1 MVNIITPWWET
12 VVLRD
17 EIERGQGR
25 IDDVQASLHDA
36 VFGRAGGGDVPYNR
50 ADYYGEI
57 THPTV
62 SLVELMAKIAIRLG
76 VEGRQARGVWRLD
89 QGMGGGKSHG
99 MIGLWH
105 LATNPASLAETEL
118 GRRVFEQ
125 AYSIAGRESLADDL
139 GNPACVILDCD
150 NPEPND
156 KTDGPAKTLGER
168 FLWRLFDGAYKKWE
182 AYKPH
187 TASKD
192 RLAEALVDVG
202 RPVLILVDE
211 VMDYIRWASTYDDQL
226 ALSDMAF
233 LRSLLETVNKV
244 DNCALVV
251 VMIASDKDRIALNE
265 RGKQC
270 QEELE
275 DLLTRNG
282 QSTTVSSGGDFA
294 DIIRR
299 RLFQTPPPIEVI
311 NSTADVFLEQMV
323 GPWLDAFN
331 KAGEGDVGFQHKVAR
346 SYPFHPSLISLVE
359 NEWSLNAGFQRVR
372 STIQVFA
379 ATVFGLKEQASQG
392 GWAPMLIGTGDL
404 PLYSR
409 PVRDA
414 LLDSGLVAD
423 QRTQASLREVAAS
436 EIVDPDH
443 PERSTARWLDL
454 QREQGWNE
462 VNPRAAE
469 RAATALF
476 VYSIAPR
483 PDARRGA
490 TEAEIITATFVPV
503 NSYGYGDAE
512 IVFSDLL
519 GPGSGGLVAYDIA
532 EGRGPNPRRWYF
544 ETRKTLFMHARVEK
558 EAVTDEERNAV
569 VTTMAF
575 DLAKS
580 GPFSSI
586 VKVEGEGSPVGKP
599 TFTQLKSI
607 LEGASIDDRHKTRL
621 VILDSRWFSLHGDSD
636 NEIKETICAAMG
648 MGENKFAV
656 SWASSAV
663 FSCIDYQRRRHTR
676 SIATDYLSWKR
687 VASLDTVQGD
697 QEQYSKALENREI
710 AKRKLEGDIK
720 EAYKHVLFL
729 GDDGSD
735 GREIQTTR
743 LHEKMKSALDGV
755 SVWSAL
761 VKADKAIDVHQFD
774 SRALLHNLRD
784 SDWGRPISELRD
796 EFWNAPR
803 LPLLPGGEA
812 DLRQALYQAI
822 RDGEIILTDADGKHR
837 SVTVSGDINF
847 GSSDIRI
854 QRPGL
859 IEDNEEEE
867 AKEDTDT
874 NDPTFIPKEHQVSFS
889 FTKSLREC
897 SDSDRD
903 LVRNLLNQVA
913 NAVDDDASYIQVS
926 LQVVVPADTKDK
938 IVGRAEEAGISP
950 SVIDL

>member
-1 MVNIITPWWET
+1 MANAITPWWET
-12 VVLRD
+12 MVLRD

-36 VFGRAGGGDVPYNR
+36 VFGRAGGGDVPYHR
-50 ADYYGEI
+50 ADFYGEI
-57 THPTV
+57 THPTA

-76 VEGRQARGVWRLD
+76 VEGRHARGVWRLD

-105 LATNPASLAETEL
+105 LATNPTSLKKTEL
-118 GRRVFEQ
+118 GRQVFEQ
-125 AYSIAGRESLADDL
+125 AYSIAGLGSLAPGL
-139 GNPACVILDCD
+139 GNPTCVVLDCD
-150 NPEPND
+150 NPEPNE

-182 AYKPH
+182 AYKSH
-187 TASKD
+187 TSSKV
-192 RLAEALVDVG
+192 RLEEALVDVG

-211 VMDYIRWASTYDDQL
+211 VMDYIRWASNHDDKL
-226 ALSDMAF
+226 VLSDMAF

-244 DNCALVV
+244 NNCALVV
-251 VMIASDKDRIALNE
+251 VMIASDKDRIVLNE

-282 QSTTVSSGGDFA
+282 QATTVSSGGDFA

-299 RLFQTPPPIEVI
+299 RLFQVSTPVEVT
-311 NSTADVFLEQMV
+311 NATANLFLEQMD
-323 GPWLDAFN
+323 GSWCGAFL
-331 KAGEGDVGFQHKVAR
+331 KAGESDVGFQDKVAR
-346 SYPFHPSLISLVE
+346 SYPFHPSLIALVE
-359 NEWSLNAGFQRVR
+359 NEWSLNTGFQRVR

-379 ATVFGLKEQASQG
+379 ATVFALREQATQG
-392 GWAPMLIGTGDL
+392 EWTPMLIGTGDL
-404 PLYSR
+404 PLSSR
-409 PVRDA
+409 SVRDA

-423 QRTQASLREVAAS
+423 QRTQASMREVAAS

-443 PERSTARWLDL
+443 PERSTSRRLDL

-512 IVFSDLL
+512 IVFSELL
-519 GPGSGGLVAYDIA
+519 RELVAYDYT
-532 EGRGPNPRRWYF
+532 EGSGPNPRRWYF
-544 ETRKTLFMHARVEK
+544 ETRKTPLMLYHAEK
-558 EAVTDEERNAV
+558 EAITDEERNEI
-569 VTTMAF
+569 VTTKAF
-575 DLAKS
+575 DLATSKPFSS
-580 GPFSSI
+580 GPFSI
-586 VKVEGEGSPVGKP
+586 VIVEGEGSPGSKP
-599 TFTQLKSI
+599 SFEQLKNI
-607 LEGASIDDRHKTRL
+607 LEGAGIDDRHKTRL
-621 VILDSRWFSLHGDSD
+621 VVLDSRWFSLGGESD
-636 NEIKETICAAMG
+636 NDNDIKEAIRAAMG
-648 MGENKFAV
+648 IGENKLAM
-656 SWASSAV
+656 SWASSVV
-663 FSCIDYQRRRHTR
+663 FICVDNQGRRHAR
-676 SIATDYLSWKR
+676 GIATEYLAWERVVYMEAIQSDESQSASASAKCDQARSRLDKAVTESYQHILYLS
-687 VASLDTVQGD
+687 
-697 QEQYSKALENREI
+697 
-710 AKRKLEGDIK
+710 
-720 EAYKHVLFL
+720 
-729 GDDGSD
+729 DDGSG
-735 GREIQTTR
+735 GREMQMISLQA
-743 LHEKMKSALDGV
+743 KNQSALDGRA
-755 SVWSAL
+755 VWSAL
-761 VKADKAIDVHQFD
+761 VEDDKAVDQFD

-822 RDGEIILTDADGKHR
+822 RDGEIVLTDADGNQR
-837 SVTVSGDINF
+837 SVTVLGDINF

-854 QRPGL
+854 HRPDT
-859 IEDNEEEE
+859 IEDEDDDEEE
-867 AKEDTDT
+867 EDTDT
-874 NDPTFIPKEHQVSFS
+874 DDTPVNPNEHQVYFTL
-889 FTKSLREC
+889 TKSLRE
-897 SDSDRD
+897 DSDRD
-903 LVRNLLNQVA
+903 PVRNLLNQVV
-913 NAVDDDASYIQVS
+913 NAVDGDASYIQIS
-926 LQVVVPADTKDK
+926 LRVVVPPETKDK

-950 SVIDL
+950 SVNDL

>member
-1 MVNIITPWWET
+1 MINAITPWWET

-25 IDDVQASLHDA
+25 IDDVQVSLHDA
-36 VFGRAGGGDVPYNR
+36 VFGRPGGGDVLYNR

-57 THPTV
+57 THPTA
-62 SLVELMAKIAIRLG
+62 SLIELMAKIAIRLG

-105 LATNPASLAETEL
+105 LATNPVSLVETEL

-125 AYSIAGRESLADDL
+125 AYSIAGQESLVGDL
-139 GNPACVILDCD
+139 NNPACVILDCD
-150 NPEPND
+150 NPKPNE

-182 AYKPH
+182 TYRPH
-187 TASKD
+187 VASKG

-211 VMDYIRWASTYDDQL
+211 VMDYIRWASNQDDKL
-226 ALSDMAF
+226 ALDDMAF

-244 DNCALVV
+244 DNCALVM

-265 RGKQC
+265 RGMKC
-270 QEELE
+270 QRELE

-299 RLFQTPPPIEVI
+299 RLFQAPPPREVT
-311 NSTADVFLEQMV
+311 NATAKLFLEQM
-323 GPWLDAFN
+323 
-331 KAGEGDVGFQHKVAR
+331 AGSWRDSFSKSVESSTGFQDNVAR
-346 SYPFHPSLISLVE
+346 AYPFHPSLIELVE

-379 ATVFGLKEQASQG
+379 ATVFALKEQTAQDE
-392 GWAPMLIGTGDL
+392 WAPMLIGIGDL
-404 PLYSR
+404 PMSSR
-409 PVRDA
+409 PVRDS

-443 PERSTARWLDL
+443 PERSTSRRLDL

-476 VYSIAPR
+476 IYSISR
-483 PDARRGA
+483 PGERRGA
-490 TEAEIITATFVPV
+490 TEAEIVTATFVPV

-512 IVFSDLL
+512 IVFAELL

-544 ETRKTLFMHARVEK
+544 ETRKTLLMHARAERN
-558 EAVTDEERNAV
+558 AISDEERNEI

-575 DLAKS
+575 SLATS

-586 VKVEGEGSPVGKP
+586 VKVEGDGSPVSKP
-599 TFTQLKSI
+599 IFEQLKSNI
-607 LEGASIDDRHKTRL
+607 EGASIDDRHKTRL
-621 VILDSRWFSLHGDSD
+621 VVLDSRWFSLHGDSD
-636 NEIKETICAAMG
+636 AEIKQATRAAMG
-648 MGENKFAV
+648 IGENRLAM

-663 FSCIDYQRRRHTR
+663 FACIDYQRRRHTR
-676 SIATDYLSWKR
+676 GIATDYLVWKR
-687 VASLDTVQGD
+687 VANLDAVLGD
-697 QEQYSKALENREI
+697 EEQSARAREERDQ
-710 AKRKLEGDIK
+710 AKRRLEKAVK
-720 EAYKHVLFL
+720 ESYQHVIYLS
-729 GDDGSD
+729 DDGSG
-735 GREIQTTR
+735 GRIDRSLR
-743 LHEKMKSALDGV
+743 LSQKNQSALDGRI
-755 SVWSAL
+755 VWSAL
-761 VKADKAIDVHQFD
+761 VDVDKAVDHFD
-774 SRALLHNLRD
+774 SSALLHNLRN
-784 SDWGRPISELRD
+784 SDWGRPLSEIRD

-803 LPLLPGGEA
+803 LPLLPEGEV

-822 RDGEIILTDADGKHR
+822 RDGEIVLIDADGKHR
-837 SVTVSGDINF
+837 SVTVSDDINF

-854 QRPGL
+854 QRPDT
-859 IEDNEEEE
+859 IEDEDDDEEG
-867 AKEDTDT
+867 EDTNTD
-874 NDPTFIPKEHQVSFS
+874 DPLVTAKEHQVSFS
-889 FTKSLREC
+889 FTKSLREG
-897 SDSDRD
+897 SDRD
-903 LVRNLLNQVA
+903 LVRNLLNQVV
-913 NAVDDDASYIQVS
+913 NAVDSDASHIQVS
-926 LQVVVPADTKDK
+926 LRVVVPPETKDK

-950 SVIDL
+950 SVTDL